1 MKISKVV
8 IPAAGLGTRF
18 LPITKSIPKEMLPIL
33 EKPAIQYV
41 IKEAFKADLNNIFIV
56 QNSSKTAISNYL
68 DFSTYLDF
76 YLNSRNKVD
85 LIAELEILRK
95 SINFAFINQTEPL
108 GLGHAVYMSRNCIQD
123 EYFGVMLPDDLMF
136 GDDISNLKAIS
147 QEYSCSVIAVMEV
160 PQDKVSS
167 YGIISIDQKIDS
179 KTFCVSDLVEKPT
192 TEKAK
197 SNLAIIGRYILSSKI
212 FESLEKIP
220 KGSGGEYQLTDAILD
235 MMKKGEKV
243 IAYKTSGL
251 RFDVGTP
258 LGWLKANLEIAMQN
272 PNYANELENSFSS
285 FMQKSLTQKQDNV

>member
-18 LPITKSIPKEMLPIL
+18 LPVTKSIPKEMLPIL

-41 IKEAFKADLNNIFIV
+41 IKEAFKADLNNIFII

-76 YLNSRNKVD
+76 YLNSRNKAD

-108 GLGHAVYMSRNCIQD
+108 GLGHAVYMAKNCIQD
-123 EYFGVMLPDDLMF
+123 EYFGIMLPDDLMF

-147 QEYSCSVIAVMEV
+147 QKYNCSVIAVMEV

-179 KTFCVSDLVEKPT
+179 KTFCVSDLVEKPSI
-192 TEKAK
+192 KNAK
-197 SNLAIIGRYILSSKI
+197 SNLAIIGRYVLSSKV

-243 IAYKTSGL
+243 IAYKTNGL
-251 RFDVGTP
+251 RFDIGTP

-272 PNYANELENSFSS
+272 PSYAKELEAYFSFI
-285 FMQKSLTQKQDNV
+285 QNGLNQKQVDF